1 MATSN
6 KSSNRLWY
14 GLHALAFPL
23 TLGASLSFYMGSSF
37 MPFLAPLAV
46 ALPLLFLWHAVI
58 GGLAFSRLHP
68 SAMLAMA
75 IVAAISPQWMPF
87 MAYQS
92 ATSPHASNIRIATW
106 NVHQW
111 RNMSWTDLESTA
123 KAMQAQALSLHADI
137 LCLQDI
143 GQAGLNGLEAH
154 YPYHVQVGQLAV
166 LSQWPIKQWNK
177 EAFASTFQGHDHF
190 MWADIVVKDDKG
202 QTRTLTVANAH
213 LVTTTFVAKDFLE
226 EQDRDGMPQVM
237 LSSYGKLMQTA
248 GIRSQ
253 QVDQLATWRDQQGQ
267 PVVIAGDFNDLP
279 SSYSY
284 QTLTTGMKDAFLE
297 GGIGLGRSYTG
308 LKGLPLRIDW
318 LIMSPSMQVTASAV
332 EKQSHSDHHPVW
344 SDVWLQGNPIKD

>member
-1 MATSN
+1 MATSS
-6 KSSNRLWY
+6 KSANRLWY
-14 GLHALAFPL
+14 GLHAIALPL
-23 TLGASLSFYMGSSF
+23 TMGASISFYLGSNF
-37 MPFLAPLAV
+37 MAFLAPLAI
-46 ALPLLFLWHAVI
+46 ALPVLFIWHAVI
-58 GGLAFSRLHP
+58 GGLALSRLHH
-68 SAMLAMA
+68 SALLAIA
-75 IVAAISPQWMPF
+75 ILAAISPQWMPF

-92 ATSPHASNIRIATW
+92 AKSPHPSSIRIATW

-111 RNMSWTDLESTA
+111 RNMPWTDLESTA
-123 KAMQAQALSLHADI
+123 KEMQTKALSLQADI

-166 LSQWPIKQWNK
+166 LSQWPIKQWDQQ
-177 EAFASTFQGHDHF
+177 AFTSTFHGHDHF
-190 MWADIVVKDDKG
+190 MWTNIVIKDDQG

-213 LVTTTFVAKDFLE
+213 LVTTTFVAKDFRE
-226 EQDRDGMPQVM
+226 DQDQNGMPQVM

-248 GIRSQ
+248 GIRSR
-253 QVDQLATWRDQQGQ
+253 QVDQLAAWRDQQDQ

-284 QTLTTGMKDAFLE
+284 QMLTTGMKDAFLE

-332 EKQSHSDHHPVW
+332 DKQSHSDHHPLW
-344 SDVWLQGNPIKD
+344 TDAWLQSQPIKD